1 MKPLHLNLASR
12 PFRDYRPVYAV
23 VVVTSLLVA
32 FLMYTNIGTYY
43 QYVHETKSTRAK
55 IAQLESQAAAEKR
68 RADSAKGQLARI
80 NVKTLDAQTRF
91 INSQLAERA
100 FSWSELLDRLEAVL
114 ADDVRISSIAP
125 TFTPD
130 GNVHLTIQCM
140 AKDGTGMIEMLN
152 RFHEDPHFANPFPS
166 SEVNTGGGF
175 AFDVSVDYKPSL
187 PKVVA
192 Q

>member
-12 PFRDYRPVYAV
+12 PYRDYRPVYAV
-23 VVVTSLLVA
+23 VVLTSLLVA

-43 QYVHETKSTRAK
+43 QYVHETKSSRTK
-55 IAQLESQAAAEKR
+55 IAQLESQAAGEKR
-68 RADSAKGQLARI
+68 RADAARNQLARI

-91 INSQLAERA
+91 INTQLAERA

-125 TFTPD
+125 SFSPD
-130 GNVHLTIQCM
+130 GNVRLTLQCT
-140 AKDGTGMIEMLN
+140 AKDGNGMIEMLN
-152 RFHEDPHFANPFPS
+152 RFHADPHFANPFPS
-166 SEVNTGGGF
+166 AEVNTGAGF
-175 AFDVSVDYKPSL
+175 TFDLALEYKPSL

-192 Q
+192 R